1 MFDFVISKDQQR
13 RSPTRIFASWVVSC
27 LVHVCFLLMLI
38 QYPQLL
44 RGGMYHHF
52 RPLSA
57 IANLFGTTPPDDD
70 SNWRTVTVL
79 RTPMIEPSAATLK
92 KYLKDWNQEGP
103 ESPPIRIRWGNEQK
117 KALQNLPPMPRIIQK
132 PNAPDR
138 LPPPNET
145 PATGASAGNSTESKP
160 GSSSSTVPQAD
171 QNAGKNGT
179 VNLPPPG
186 PAAEPEVAGNMAP
199 SSIPQGI
206 KPQPVTPQPKD
217 SVKIFENEQKAIRSS
232 DSGFFGVPEGFPL
245 GEYANL
251 IKERIKRKWFIPS
264 NLKNSQ
270 GHTTIIFYIGR
281 DGHYSNARIEASAS
295 SGNTSLDLA
304 ALKAIIDSNPFPP
317 LPKGFPGD
325 RIGAKF
331 VLSYNEPLP

>member
-13 RSPTRIFASWVVSC
+13 RSPMRIFASWIISC
-27 LVHVCFLLMLI
+27 LVHVCLLLLLI
-38 QYPQLL
+38 QYPELL
-44 RGGMYHHF
+44 RGGMYHRF

-57 IANLFGTTPPDDD
+57 IANLFGTTPPNDED
-70 SNWRTVTVL
+70 NWRTVTVL
-79 RTPMIEPSAATLK
+79 RTPMAEPSAATLR
-92 KYLKDWNQEGP
+92 KYLKDWDQKGP
-103 ESPPIRIRWGNEQK
+103 DSPPINIRWGNEQK
-117 KALQNLPPMPRIIQK
+117 RALQNLPPMPKIIQN
-132 PNAPDR
+132 PNAPNR
-138 LPPPNET
+138 LPPPNES
-145 PATGASAGNSTESKP
+145 PGTGVSTGNSTESTP
-160 GSSSSTVPQAD
+160 ASSPTVQVEP
-171 QNAGKNGT
+171 NTVKKGT
-179 VNLPPPG
+179 VEL
-186 PAAEPEVAGNMAP
+186 PAAGTPSKSEVAGNSAP

-206 KPQPVTPQPKD
+206 KPPAVTPQPKE
-217 SVKIFENEQKAIRSS
+217 SVKIFENEQKAIHSP

-245 GEYANL
+245 GDYANM
-251 IKERIKRKWFIPS
+251 IKERIKGKWFIPS

-281 DGHYSNARIEASAS
+281 DGRFSNARIEPSAS

-331 VLSYNEPLP
+331 VLSYNEPFQ